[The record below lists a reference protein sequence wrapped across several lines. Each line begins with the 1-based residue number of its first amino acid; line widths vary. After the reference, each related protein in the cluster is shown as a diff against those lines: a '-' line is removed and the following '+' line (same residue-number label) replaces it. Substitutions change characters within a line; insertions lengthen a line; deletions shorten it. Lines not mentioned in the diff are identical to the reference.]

1 MFMYIPNVS
10 FWKNAYWLMSER
22 FERLLVS
29 PSLFIVLFPDKS
41 LTNQIIVLFLQTL
54 LQSNSLQGVYY
65 LLKWNEYLL

>member
-1 MFMYIPNVS
+1 
-10 FWKNAYWLMSER
+10 MSER

-65 LLKWNEYLL
+65 LLKWNEYLLWSMKVNVNDWNNGWFPV